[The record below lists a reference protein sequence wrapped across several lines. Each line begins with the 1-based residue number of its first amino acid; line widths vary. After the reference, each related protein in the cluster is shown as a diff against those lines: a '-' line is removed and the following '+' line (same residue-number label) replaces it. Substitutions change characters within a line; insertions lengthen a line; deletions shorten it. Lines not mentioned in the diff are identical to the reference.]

1 MKYRNEFIVG
11 LVVLAGL
18 LVLVFGTVWLS
29 GRPWAEAQRELRAIF
44 RDVGQLRAGNEV
56 LYRGVP
62 VGRVRAIELVR
73 GGSGVLV
80 VMDVRP
86 EPELVLTAD
95 AAVVLAPASLFGDWQ
110 AILTSE
116 RNFPDLAFA
125 RASNPEV
132 LPGATL
138 PDISQLTQVA
148 ARIAGDI
155 ETLTERVEVAFTEE
169 TALDIRRT
177 VQNVQDISERLNGF
191 VAVQTRNLDVMARN
205 AVAASQNIERATARV
220 ERVAGEV
227 ETTVRSGVLQDV
239 LANVQR
245 ASANLERL
253 SVQLQSST
261 AGLPTVLAQADSTL
275 RSLNAV
281 LQQVG
286 PQLGPALLEV
296 RVAMSALQKIT
307 TQLEQGQGTLG
318 RLLVDPALYEEM
330 QRAVASLR
338 RLMADIQQ
346 NPGRYI
352 GQLKV
357 F

>member
-1 MKYRNEFIVG
+1 MKYRNEFVVG

-18 LVLVFGTVWLS
+18 VVLVVGTIWLS
-29 GRPWAEAQRELRAIF
+29 GRPWATPQRELRAIF
-44 RDVGQLRAGNEV
+44 RDVGQLRAGNDV

-62 VGRVRAIELVR
+62 VGRVRRIELVP
-73 GGSGVLV
+73 GGAGVLV
-80 VMDVRP
+80 DMEVRP
-86 EPELVLTAD
+86 DLVLTPD

-116 RNFPDLAFA
+116 RTYPDLAFA
-125 RASNPEV
+125 RSTDPGV

-138 PDISQLTQVA
+138 PDMSQLTQVA

-155 ETLTERVEVAFTEE
+155 ETLTERVEIAFTEE

-177 VQNVQDISERLNGF
+177 VQNVQDMSERLNGF
-191 VAVQTRNLDVMARN
+191 VAVQTRNLDVMARH
-205 AVAASQNIERATARV
+205 AIAASQNIERATARV

-227 ETTVRSGVLQDV
+227 EASMRSGVLQEV

-253 SVQLQSST
+253 SNQLQNAT
-261 AGLPTVLAQADSTL
+261 TGVPTVVAQADSTL

-281 LQQVG
+281 LKQIQ
-286 PQLGPALLEV
+286 PQLGPTLLEV
-296 RVAMSALQKIT
+296 RVAMSSLQKVAS
-307 TQLEQGQGTLG
+307 QLQQGQGTLG
-318 RLLVDPALYEEM
+318 RLIDDPALYEEL

-338 RLMADIQQ
+338 RLLADIQQ
-346 NPGRYI
+346 NPGRYV